1 MQVSKNVPQSF
12 LGHFLL
18 ARDEDIVLAIE
29 RGPHNVS
36 TRYELIRQSNVQ
48 LEVGL
53 TDEHPCEGAID
64 CDRSKRLLRVSKVL
78 ILDYVIEALDKAR
91 VHAVGRVYASQL
103 KLLRVLLIVLRLV
116 VTLLGR
122 NFHDALYSFQ
132 LIELDERDVLT
143 VR

>member
-1 MQVSKNVPQSF
+1 M
-12 LGHFLL
+12 
-18 ARDEDIVLAIE
+18 
-29 RGPHNVS
+29 
-36 TRYELIRQSNVQ
+36 
-48 LEVGL
+48 
-53 TDEHPCEGAID
+53 
-64 CDRSKRLLRVSKVL
+64 LRVSKVL
-78 ILDYVIEALDKAR
+78 ILDYVIEAFDKAR